1 MLAPT
6 ITSLPSI
13 TTARLISS
21 MMRLARSWVCQLAG
35 RVMVKDDEFVPAPA
49 RDQIAGADDGAEPG
63 CDLDQKLVAGAVAEA
78 VVDLLEIVE
87 VEKHH
92 GEPVARRVVATQGQ
106 SELFLETAAIGQLGD
121 GVEARHPVDFRLRVA
136 ALGDVLDDQNGAIV
150 PHLVDGDFDRSAVRN
165 LDRHDDIRTAA
176 PLAED
181 GV

>member
-1 MLAPT
+1 
-6 ITSLPSI
+6 
-13 TTARLISS
+13 
-21 MMRLARSWVCQLAG
+21 
-35 RVMVKDDEFVPAPA
+35 MVKDDEFVAAPA

-87 VEKHH
+87 VEEHH

-165 LDRHDDIRTAA
+165 FDRHDDIRTAA